1 MDTKHRYGLEKLEWQ
16 QFEELSFKC
25 LQLDIAH
32 GLTFI
37 EGGRDKGRDFIFTGK
52 TNFWGDEKQEYKFL
66 FQAKHKS
73 KQNSFASLNKD
84 LKTEIQKVFI
94 LNKLDYNFYCLVTN
108 LSLTGNQYDD
118 LRNTFNSFVTENNLS
133 NNIRFE
139 VYSYRNVES
148 CIDKHSFIKWLFP
161 TIVSTVDFK
170 LLIEDIIQK
179 DSKNIAHGWVSVFEK
194 NKENFVYTNIFEEA
208 ILKLNQ
214 NNILLLS
221 GPSKSGKTFN
231 AEMLLF
237 NYFCEKSFVPYKIDR
252 IEEFDRFYD
261 SSKSQIFLFDD
272 AFGRY
277 NIDLQKAD
285 SFDRKIEYLFELID
299 EKHKCIFTSREYIY
313 KAFLDYS
320 DNDKEKIITKIN
332 VEVNNLTIGEKESIF
347 LRYYKSLSD
356 NFISDDVLFS
366 ILNHK
371 NFSPETIR
379 AYFVNNKSF
388 DLDIFI
394 KHLESPDEYLEKD
407 FKNLIEE
414 RKIVL
419 LSILFSLKGTDSSI
433 YYSYDKICKDL
444 NKSDLISIN
453 DILYQLDG
461 SLLKS
466 NDKEYVFYHPSMF
479 EFFVRYIS
487 KDVSIYRKL
496 LFSNFNIKFLDVIK
510 FLPDANIGNSDIK
523 DKIKINEN
531 DLELLIVGFKRLIN
545 NPEMSM
551 IELNSL
557 IGWIG
562 NPDVLFGLKMQF
574 ENKYTKLKD
583 EINLLLMNL
592 DLSRFIN
599 QDTYHIG
606 NFFRIIR
613 YYYHEIEIEK
623 KYFSKL
629 IEIHKE
635 KNDYWYLVFRILP
648 LLDDNF
654 IFNEITKKWLNN
666 FYLELRDEINS
677 LGSELYGKA
686 YPTFEELEKY
696 NKLKEEKRFKEAQLM
711 KMKNRA
717 DFKQKTNKNWYPRYS
732 LVKEKMKVL
741 KACYP
746 HGYKIYDL
754 LIINFSHLKALEEN
768 QLNRYLFLKEKKW
781 W

>member
-214 NNILLLS
+214 NDILLLS

-261 SSKSQIFLFDD
+261 SSQFQIFLFDD

-277 NIDLQKAD
+277 NIDLQRAD
-285 SFDRKIEYLFELID
+285 SFNRKMEYILELTD

-313 KAFLDYS
+313 RAFLGYAE
-320 DNDKEKIITKIN
+320 NDIKNFITKIT

-347 LRYYKSLSD
+347 FRYYKLLSN
-356 NFISDDVLFS
+356 NFISDDILFP
-366 ILNHK
+366 ILKHK

-379 AYFVNNKSF
+379 AYFVNHKYY
-388 DLDIFI
+388 DLKEFI
-394 KHLESPDEYLEKD
+394 SHLESPDEYLEKD
-407 FKNLIEE
+407 FNNLSEE
-414 RKIVL
+414 KKIVL
-419 LSILFSLKGTDSSI
+419 LSTLLSLKNTTNSI
-433 YYSYDKICKDL
+433 YYSYDKICSDL
-444 NKSDLISIN
+444 NRNLLISIN
-453 DILYQLDG
+453 TILFELDG
-461 SLLKS
+461 SLLKN
-466 NDKEYVFYHPSMF
+466 NDTEYVFYHPSMF

-496 LFSNFNIKFLDVIK
+496 LLLNFNIRLLDVIK
-510 FLPDANIGNSDIK
+510 FLPNVHIGNSDIK

-531 DLELLIVGFKRLIN
+531 DLDLLIEGFKRLLD
-545 NPEMSM
+545 NPELSI

-557 IGWIG
+557 ISWI
-562 NPDVLFGLKMQF
+562 NDIDVFLGLKRQF
-574 ENKYTKLKD
+574 ADKYTGLKN
-583 EINLLLMNL
+583 EINLLLRNL
-592 DLSRFIN
+592 NYSRFIN
-599 QDTYHIG
+599 DDSYYIG
-606 NFFRIIR
+606 DFLKNIQFYYPDIIFEEN
-613 YYYHEIEIEK
+613 YLD
-623 KYFSKL
+623 KL
-629 IEIHKE
+629 IQIHKD
-635 KNDYWYLVFRILP
+635 KSDYWYLVFRMLP
-648 LLDDNF
+648 SLQDDF
-654 IFNEITKKWLNN
+654 IFQRIGRDWLNG
-666 FYLELRDEINS
+666 FYVELRNEINS
-677 LGSELYGKA
+677 LGNELFGNA
-686 YPTFEELEKY
+686 YPDFEELNNY
-696 NKLKEEKRFKEAQLM
+696 NKIKKEEKKKGKSVET
-711 KMKNRA
+711 KNRG
-717 DFKQKTNKNWYPRYS
+717 DFKQKTNKNWYPRY
-732 LVKEKMKVL
+732 VKVREKMNTL
-741 KACYP
+741 KICHP
-746 HGYKIYDL
+746 HGYKIYNL
-754 LIINFSHLKALEEN
+754 LLPNFSHLKALEEN
-768 QLNRYLFLKEKKW
+768 QFNRYLFNKEKKW